1 MLKYLIPIALLAT
14 PAASQEYPNT
24 RAIVAMEIA
33 HERCGLNAPPAYVK
47 GVAIQAISESGMS
60 GNDLA
65 DNVEYMASVLG
76 QKYERERTLGQF
88 CARMAVVYARF
99 Q

>member
-14 PAASQEYPNT
+14 TAVAQEYPNT

-33 HERCGLNAPPAYVK
+33 HERCGLNAPPAYIK
-47 GVAIQAISESGMS
+47 SVASLAINETRMD
-60 GNDLA
+60 GNNLA
-65 DNVEYMASVLG
+65 DHVEYMAFVLG
-76 QKYERERTLGQF
+76 QQYERERTLGQF
-88 CARMAVVYARF
+88 CARMAIAYARF